1 MSAPSLSSSGAAVR
15 EADREGASAAATSA
29 LSEDSAIPRTPK
41 STRSSGRAQPE
52 PAGVAR
58 AITRRGLI
66 EAGAGA
72 AAAALASRQ
81 ALAQE
86 GDNLP
91 PAIPEWQLHPG
102 EEVLSQ
108 PYGRPSRFE
117 ANVVRRYRH
126 GLPEPPTRLS
136 SFSLTPLQD
145 LSGIITPNGL
155 HYERHHAGTPT
166 IDPLEHRLIV
176 HGMVEK
182 PLIFAM
188 EDLTRFPSVSRVCF
202 LECSGNTQNWGA
214 PNPELTVQDTH
225 GLLSCCEWTGV
236 PLATILAEAGVKP
249 EAKWMLAEGADAA
262 AMTRSI
268 PIEKA
273 LDDALL
279 AYAQNGERLRPEQGY
294 PLRLLLPGYEGNAN
308 VKWLRRLKLGAEP
321 FQTREET
328 SKYTML
334 MPDGVAR
341 QFNFVMHAKS
351 VITFPSGGQRL
362 GSAGFYE
369 ISGLAWSGLGKVA
382 RVEVSTDGGASWR
395 DAALQEPV
403 MSKCLTRFR
412 SPWQWDGGPA
422 LLASRVTDETGYVQ
436 PTREALLKSRD
447 VRSYYHYNAIQN
459 WSVAAGGAVTNAG

>member
-1 MSAPSLSSSGAAVR
+1 MSP
-15 EADREGASAAATSA
+15 
-29 LSEDSAIPRTPK
+29 
-41 STRSSGRAQPE
+41 
-52 PAGVAR
+52 
-58 AITRRGLI
+58 
-66 EAGAGA
+66 
-72 AAAALASRQ
+72 
-81 ALAQE
+81 
-86 GDNLP
+86 
-91 PAIPEWQLHPG
+91 
-102 EEVLSQ
+102 
-108 PYGRPSRFE
+108 PYGLPSRFE
-117 ANVVRRYRH
+117 AKVVRRYRR

-176 HGMVEK
+176 HGMVER
-182 PLIFAM
+182 PLIFTID
-188 EDLTRFPSVSRVCF
+188 EVRRFPSVSRVHF

-236 PLATILAEAGVKP
+236 PLATVLAEAGVRP

-262 AMTRSI
+262 TMTRSI

-294 PLRLLLPGYEGNAN
+294 PLRLLLPGYEGNAS

-334 MPDGVAR
+334 MPDGIAR

-362 GSAGFYE
+362 GPPGFYE

-412 SPWQWDGGPA
+412 SPWRWDGGPA
-422 LLASRVTDETGYVQ
+422 SLASRVTDETGYVQ
-436 PTREALLKSRD
+436 PSREALLKQRD
-447 VRSYYHYNAIQN
+447 GRSYYHYNAIQK
-459 WSVAAGGAVTNAG
+459 WSVASGGAVTNAG

>member
-1 MSAPSLSSSGAAVR
+1 MSAPSLSLSGAAVR
-15 EADREGASAAATSA
+15 EADREGASATATSA
-29 LSEDSAIPRTPK
+29 LSEDSAIPRAPK

-81 ALAQE
+81 AVAQE
-86 GDNLP
+86 GANLP

-188 EDLTRFPSVSRVCF
+188 DDLRRFPSVSRVCF

-308 VKWLRRLKLGAEP
+308 VKWLRRLKLAAEP

-362 GSAGFYE
+362 GSAGFCE

-447 VRSYYHYNAIQN
+447 ARSYYHYNAIQN